1 MLRMESLLF
10 GMVHFV
16 GGAWAQN
23 FRGWRFAL
31 AHLLSLQ
38 AQPESLWRR
47 AWDYIAYEFTFGR
60 ITVSIATLVLGIVVL
75 LLAIL
80 ISRGVRSFV
89 ERRMSERTIID
100 PGIQY
105 TVLRLIHYFLITV
118 GTLLALKFAFGLD
131 LTSVAIVFSALSF
144 GIGFGLQFI
153 AGDIAA
159 GFILLFE
166 RPVRVGDFITV
177 TGPDSKLTEGR
188 VQSINLRT
196 TVVMTNDQIAAI
208 VPNSKLVNQNLINW
222 SYRERRSRISI
233 PIGVSYDADIDL
245 VTETLL
251 EAADGVEFLLEEPK
265 PKVQFL
271 GFGESSL
278 NFRLL
283 VWTARPRRH
292 MQIKSDINYRI
303 HSLFKERKIEIPYP
317 QRDLN
322 VRVSSLN
329 DLIHPDTETDE
340 NLSEEDESQL
350 QRNEETAA
358 NKQ

>member
-1 MLRMESLLF
+1 MLF
-10 GMVHFV
+10 AMVNFV
-16 GGAWAQN
+16 GEAWAQN
-23 FRGWRFAL
+23 FSGWRFAL
-31 AHLLSLQ
+31 THLLLLQ
-38 AQPESLWRR
+38 DQPQSLWQR
-47 AWDYIAYEFTFGR
+47 AWHYIAYEFTFGK
-60 ITVSIATLVLGIVVL
+60 ITVSIATLVLGILVL

-80 ISRGVRSFV
+80 ISHTVRSFV
-89 ERRMSERTIID
+89 ERRLSERTIID

-105 TVLRLIHYFLITV
+105 TVLRLIHYILIAV
-118 GTLLALKFAFGLD
+118 GTLLALKIAFELD

-166 RPVRVGDFITV
+166 RPVRVGDFITI

-196 TVVMTNDQIAAI
+196 TVVITNDQIAAI

-233 PIGVSYDADIDL
+233 PVGVSYDADVDL
-245 VTETLL
+245 VTKTLR
-251 EAADGVEFLLEEPK
+251 EAADGVEFLLEDPK

-278 NFRLL
+278 SFRLL

-303 HSLFKERKIEIPYP
+303 HRLFKERKIEIPYP

-322 VRVSSLN
+322 VRVSSLS
-329 DLIHPDTETDE
+329 DLIHPDLEAYE
-340 NLSEEDESQL
+340 NLSEDDESQP
-350 QRNEETAA
+350 QQNEETAA
-358 NKQ
+358 NKR